1 MQVYYLFFPNQ
12 TSLHTK
18 HVNQCY
24 LGNKRKRGNLFF
36 SKKIIPFKKL
46 LFIFLPILFFYK
58 FLSTTSAQL
67 LQTWAVASQSKRH
80 PSTYFPGFK
89 LRGTLT
95 RSTTDTAPHFEA
107 WFPEQIPDFSPSWHG
122 GSKLGSGVSSQLV
135 QSLPGVPGQGLHS
148 LPSLHPPPRHLGGMG
163 FIAHVE
169 PSGSVPWSTYVP
181 KNKIK
186 SLYIYIRCT

>member
-1 MQVYYLFFPNQ
+1 MIQTHILQLHQICQPMLF
-12 TSLHTK
+12 
-18 HVNQCY
+18 VE
-24 LGNKRKRGNLFF
+24 RKS
-36 SKKIIPFKKL
+36 SKKL
-46 LFIFLPILFFYK
+46 VLFYFANFCYK

-89 LRGTLT
+89 LTGTLT
-95 RSTTDTAPHFEA
+95 RSTTDTAPHLEA
-107 WFPEQIPDFSPSWHG
+107 WFPEQIPCLSPSWHG

-148 LPSLHPPPRHLGGMG
+148 LPSLHPPPRHLGGIG
-163 FIAHVE
+163 FIAQVE

-181 KNKIK
+181 RDEI
-186 SLYIYIRCT
+186 T